1 MPTDTPITALTLDE
15 VSSRLDPLQPSLDAD
30 PARHGLAELPY
41 AKLKGPGFE
50 RRCYELLV
58 AEGATPRFFGRSG
71 QSDLGVDIIVDRPA
85 PSTLY
90 QCKNLSEPP
99 SWQEIR
105 QAVETFEQQWL
116 GAADLPRPKA
126 FVYCCPHPLD
136 DKAHGDEWSEFRT
149 EFEDRTQVSLDF
161 RDKHYLDTRLRQAPD
176 LVAGLFSPAYAA
188 HFCGQDDWIGG
199 P

>member
-1 MPTDTPITALTLDE
+1 MPPDAPITALTPDE
-15 VSSRLDPLQPSLDAD
+15 AWSRLDPLQPSLDAD
-30 PARHGLAELPY
+30 PARHGLADLPY
-41 AKLKGPGFE
+41 AQLKGPGFE
-50 RRCYELLV
+50 RLCYELLV

-136 DKAHGDEWSEFRT
+136 DKAHGEEWSEFRT

-176 LVAGLFSPAYAA
+176 LVAGLFSPAYAE